1 MWSSWKM
8 GTPAPWQG
16 ATVEHNFKLAK
27 KVEEEEKEEEKV
39 EEEKIAFKPLSKE
52 DDPNWED

>member
-1 MWSSWKM
+1 
-8 GTPAPWQG
+8 
-16 ATVEHNFKLAK
+16 VEHNFKLAK
-27 KVEEEEKEEEKV
+27 KVEEEEKKEEKV